1 MIETIFIGMSGLTSY
16 SSGLRGIA
24 NNVANLN
31 TPGFKSSSMQF
42 ADMFHSNGDGVGQNQ
57 AWVGPDFG
65 HGVTASGSSLNFR
78 QGDLRQT
85 GNTMDLAIEG
95 QGLFVLKDS
104 SGALSYTRAGQFE
117 VNRDGIL
124 VDRISGAK
132 VMALNDAGNLVELDI
147 SDQRLS
153 TPKPTSSVTFSGN
166 LSSTKANETVEGLT
180 VIDAGGTQ
188 HTLTLLF
195 VNDSSTQA
203 GQWKLTLKEGN
214 TTIGTST
221 LNFVDGKPKAD
232 ANKLSIDYTPAGQ
245 AKIALQLDFSGQ
257 VSSFA
262 SGTLSTLGVA
272 SQDGRMA
279 GELTKFSFNDK
290 GVMRF
295 EYGNGQTVDGPRLA
309 LANVE
314 SPQLLKAAG
323 NNSFVLKEGA
333 ELSYGRAGEGSFGA
347 LRAGSLEISNVDL
360 SQEFSD
366 MVIIQRGYQASAQ
379 IVSTANDMLQE
390 LFGMR
395 R

>member
-1 MIETIFIGMSGLTSY
+1 MIETIYIGMSGLTSY

-31 TPGFKSSSMQF
+31 TPGFKSSSTQF
-42 ADMFHSNGDGVGQNQ
+42 ADMFHANGDGVGQNQ

-65 HGVTASGSSLNFR
+65 RGVTASGSSLNFR

-104 SGALSYTRAGQFE
+104 SGGLSYTRAGQFE
-117 VNRDGIL
+117 VNSDGCL

-147 SDQRLS
+147 SGQRLN
-153 TPKPTSSVTFSGN
+153 TPKPTGSVTFSGN
-166 LSSTKANETVEGLT
+166 LSSTKANETIEGIT
-180 VIDAGGTQ
+180 VIDAAGTQ

-195 VNDSSTQA
+195 VNDSATQA
-203 GQWKLTLKEGN
+203 GQWKLTLKEGS

-245 AKIALQLDFSGQ
+245 AKVALQLDFSGQ

-272 SQDGRMA
+272 SQDGRQA

-290 GVMRF
+290 GVIRF
-295 EYGNGQTVDGPRLA
+295 EYGNGQTIDGPRLA

-314 SPQLLKAAG
+314 SPQMLKAAG
-323 NNSFVLKEGA
+323 NNSFVLKDGA
-333 ELSYGRAGEGSFGA
+333 ELSYGQAGEGSFGA